1 MHFHGHNYT
10 YTPNRTHTHDTHDT
24 HLNNS
29 VHVFDPATEQDF
41 RHVTQHDADG
51 VHDQLD
57 TRRRAFR
64 DL

>member
-1 MHFHGHNYT
+1 MCVRAYV
-10 YTPNRTHTHDTHDT
+10 P
-24 HLNNS
+24 
-29 VHVFDPATEQDF
+29 
-41 RHVTQHDADG
+41 QHDADG